1 MQRFMFPGALLVI
14 LAMVTASTAG
24 AQEAT
29 PDAIPIAPDPAECQ
43 VAPRTVDVL
52 VVLVATPAAGAAT
65 PLAGSA
71 TAADLTGEPADAE
84 TVAAVTATVREIVAC
99 GNAGES
105 FAVLALYTDGL
116 VRRLVPP
123 DAEALANAAAIPATP
138 RATLNRLAMA
148 AVRDVQ
154 MLPDSR
160 VSAIVEVGAI
170 AALDTVTPDRLIFA
184 LENGRYRVDEVI
196 AGGAA
201 GTPAPSS

>member
-1 MQRFMFPGALLVI
+1 MPRFTFPGALLVI
-14 LAMVTASTAG
+14 LAIMTASTAV

-29 PDAIPIAPDPAECQ
+29 PDAIPIAPDPAECL
-43 VAPRTVDVL
+43 VAPREVDDL
-52 VVLVATPAAGAAT
+52 TALVATPAAGAAT
-65 PLAGSA
+65 PLAESMSGA
-71 TAADLTGEPADAE
+71 TQPGEPADAE
-84 TVAAVTATVREIVAC
+84 TVASVTATVREIVAC

-105 FAVLALYTDGL
+105 FAVLALYTDEL

-123 DAEALANAAAIPATP
+123 DAGALADTAAIPATP
-138 RATLNRLAMA
+138 RATLNRLALA

-154 MLPDSR
+154 MLPDGR

-184 LENGRYRVDEVI
+184 RENGRYRVDEVI
-196 AGGAA
+196 AGDTA